1 MSFKINPEKMYN
13 FCIMY
18 PFIPPKFLS
27 VPEMLPMLPDAPR
40 SSVVKYQIIQLHSAG
55 HSIPQ
60 S

>member
-1 MSFKINPEKMYN
+1 MSFKINSEKMYN

-18 PFIPPKFLS
+18 PFIP
-27 VPEMLPMLPDAPR
+27 PEMLPMLPDAPR
-40 SSVVKYQIIQLHSAG
+40 SSVVKYQIIQLHSPG